1 MGGGGLPVCNL
12 LSLEISLKMY
22 CTGLKDELVS
32 ELASIYTIYLPPNYI
47 IIGYHI
53 IIFTLCLESRRSGTA
68 G

>member
-12 LSLEISLKMY
+12 LSLELSLKMY

-32 ELASIYTIYLPPNYI
+32 ELASIYIIYLPPNDR
-47 IIGYHI
+47 IIGYRI
-53 IIFTLCLESRRSGTA
+53 IIFSLCLESHRSGTA